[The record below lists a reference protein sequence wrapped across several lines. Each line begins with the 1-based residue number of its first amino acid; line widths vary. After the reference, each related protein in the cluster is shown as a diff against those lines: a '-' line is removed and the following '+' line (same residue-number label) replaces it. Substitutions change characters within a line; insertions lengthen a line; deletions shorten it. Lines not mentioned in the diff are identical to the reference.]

1 MSSTSASAIETLKR
15 RLSPLGKQL
24 LEEMLTAYLTTGQWP
39 LLRTIHS
46 KHDKLKTRET
56 LLVLG
61 GAAVQESEDHNSG
74 NRYSLLLIGT
84 FLTKRGATY
93 FQWWVKLFE
102 YLRHLYLTDPDK
114 RLLSQEEVRQI
125 LKLSEKDAKTFG
137 ALASLRPFYE
147 RSSASD
153 GWAIRVPD
161 EVEDFPRTGSL
172 EATVEAFFLRRVP
185 LESPVYRADQIAPTP
200 PLMFPQ
206 NGWTFSQPAAAP
218 LGSVDVLK
226 RRYQVFV
233 SSTYDDLKVE
243 RQHVIQAL
251 LETKCFPTGME
262 LFPASS
268 FEQMELIKRLID
280 VCDYYIVIV
289 AGRYGTVGK
298 NGVSYTEQEFDYARS
313 INKPIIGFYHRSVGS
328 IAGEKLDRTDQAR
341 AQLEAFA
348 AKVKSRTCRPW
359 SSAEELGS
367 AVKSAI
373 LNELEFNPQPGWIR
387 ADAVPSTELVDKLK
401 QRVADLEEK
410 LKRRPAPATTVPA
423 EQQKSYEIT
432 FRLSYFHSAEAEGTE
447 KGESV
452 RKTEDLTVTRTLDQI
467 LVELS
472 GFLEQPNTQD
482 ELSAEWSMVLATEG
496 LRVVKERHGDECEF
510 SDCELDRG
518 VFERLLHSLTA
529 KRYIRKELARSPY
542 AAGPLFRL
550 TPGGL
555 QRVAELKAL

>member
-1 MSSTSASAIETLKR
+1 MSPTSASAIENLKE

-24 LEEMLTAYLTTGQWP
+24 LEELLTAYLSTGQWP

-46 KHDKLKTRET
+46 KYEKLKTREA
-56 LLVLG
+56 LLALG

-74 NRYSLLLIGT
+74 NRYSVLLMGA

-102 YLRHLYLTDPDK
+102 HLRHLYLTEPEK
-114 RLLSQEEVRQI
+114 RLLSQEDVRRA
-125 LKLSEKDAKTFG
+125 LKLSEKDTKNFG
-137 ALASLRPFYE
+137 ALAALRPFYE
-147 RSSASD
+147 RSSAGD
-153 GWAIRVPD
+153 GWAIMVP
-161 EVEDFPRTGSL
+161 EEIEDFPRTGSL
-172 EATVEAFFLRRVP
+172 EATVESFLLRRVP
-185 LESPVYRADQIAPTP
+185 LDSPVYRADQIATTA

-206 NGWTFSQPAAAP
+206 HGGTFSQPTAGP

-280 VCDYYIVIV
+280 VCDYYVVIV

-298 NGVSYTEQEFDYARS
+298 NGLSYTEQEFDYARS

-348 AKVKSRTCRPW
+348 AKVKARTCRPW
-359 SSAEELGS
+359 SSPEELGS

-410 LKRRPAPATTVPA
+410 LKRRPAPATLTPA
-423 EQQKSYEIT
+423 SVEKKYEVA
-432 FRLSYFHSAEAEGTE
+432 FRLSYFRSAGTAGKKTE
-447 KGESV
+447 KTVHKIEN
-452 RKTEDLTVTRTLDQI
+452 LTLVRTLDQI

-472 GFLEQPNTQD
+472 DALEQPSTQD
-482 ELSAEWSMVLATEG
+482 ELLAAWTMALSSVGLRAVQERYGECEYCDGNVDRPTFEG
-496 LRVVKERHGDECEF
+496 L
-510 SDCELDRG
+510 
-518 VFERLLHSLTA
+518 LHALIA
-529 KRYIRKELARSPY
+529 KKYIRKELARSAFSAPVY
-542 AAGPLFRL
+542 RL
-550 TPGGL
+550 APAGL
-555 QRVAELKAL
+555 QRVAELKAI